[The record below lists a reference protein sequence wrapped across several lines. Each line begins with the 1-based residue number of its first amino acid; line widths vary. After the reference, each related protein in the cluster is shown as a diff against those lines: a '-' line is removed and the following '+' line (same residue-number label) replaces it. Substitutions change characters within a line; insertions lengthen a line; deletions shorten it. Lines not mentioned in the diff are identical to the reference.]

1 MIDLAAKMS
10 KKTGLPKQDCD
21 ALVKVICFEIMQSL
35 VDDGFITIEGLGT
48 LFRTHS
54 EAKGTIILTPSRELV
69 TKLNEPYKGERKDE
83 IILE

>member
-1 MIDLAAKMS
+1 MKDLASRVS

-21 ALVKVICFEIMQSL
+21 AIVKVLCFEIIQGL
-35 VDDGFITIEGLGT
+35 VDNGFVIIEGLGT

-54 EAKGTIILTPSRELV
+54 DGKGTIMLTPSKELKA
-69 TKLNEPYKGERKDE
+69 KLNEPYTGERTDE